1 MANTYVD
8 YTATAGQTDFAF
20 SFPYLEDSHVVV
32 ELEGVDQTL
41 TTNYTIETSPAQKIV
56 LSSPTTAIAG
66 GELVRIK
73 RVSDPSTNLVDFV
86 NGSVLTET
94 ELDRAY
100 LHNRYLSEEAYDGVN
115 AGLGEVEGSTNYNAN
130 NKQIK
135 NLADGTLA
143 TDAVNKGYVDT
154 QIALTDTN
162 LAGFFKSTHTGNG
175 TDNVFTL
182 SFTPQTTEAE
192 AYIVSID
199 GLVQVPDTDYTIGA
213 TDITFNTIPANSAEI
228 CVVATAASSVAT
240 VNEAQVT
247 ATGSSQARSLAKRFA
262 DVVNVLDYGA
272 KGDGVTDDT
281 TAIQNALNVT
291 GTIYFSAGT
300 YKITSALNISS
311 NSTLMG
317 DGKEK
322 TVLYF
327 YKASNPAS
335 DEFMLKAEDKTNITV
350 KNLTL
355 SSNAYDDGLF
365 NLGTY
370 TTSPVPHYTANVQ
383 GRING
388 LLISSCTNVNVL
400 DCEVRYFNYH
410 GIRVSVTQPPTPATT
425 YNENLVFDNIHGHHC
440 RQTPISILGTKNFK
454 VTNCTLTDNGYF
466 GGNIID
472 GGGGYGVVLGRTPSS
487 NQLRSIGGVCSNNFC
502 ARNARHG
509 IDGHAG
515 TNLIIT
521 NNIVEDNLLQG
532 ISVQDLSGSADDT
545 LVGNVTVANNTI
557 YHTSWVESKYSLMS
571 WYNAT
576 DERPDSIPIFVSQVG
591 QNLLQNVVIES
602 NVVRGWRFRQLVTN
616 VAGTDLIGFV
626 SSWGV
631 DNVRIANNTFEA
643 DDVDYLP
650 SFGLGL
656 TAKTAEVVGNSWQ
669 SKQRS
674 TVSKP
679 FWRFNTTESMN
690 MSSNHFELLGVYTDN
705 GVTTAAYP
713 MFEKIGGELTFNGNT
728 IIQPT
733 QGLRGSIWY
742 ATRSN
747 HLWGFNG
754 VAQSCVGNTL
764 KKGGITWIEYGSH
777 IQGSLEIYISSVGAG
792 RFDGFSSGNAFAIN
806 SKVRLEEI
814 LDEMPRCEQG
824 LIINVVDDVNLGS
837 DTMIEIPEN
846 QNHITFRGNTADNT
860 NSMTKTAGFT
870 STGGNQYFII
880 CPEHKDIDFEYL
892 KFTANSFVSLL
903 YRPRTVKF
911 CAFDTGSSGTENI
924 IFSKQIGFAEG
935 NRFKDGAAGI
945 SAIEASS
952 VISKNNDSDA
962 TAPDYGLKANS
973 AHIYKNG
980 TQPTGGIA
988 NETTSNGG
996 AIT

>member
-8 YTATAGQTDFAF
+8 YTGADGTGTDGKDFNF
-20 SFPYLEDSHVVV
+20 SFEYLRDEHVKVKV
-32 ELEGVDQTL
+32 DGV
-41 TTNYTIETSPAQKIV
+41 ETSDFTIV
-56 LSSPTTAIAG
+56 TSPTPTKVRFNTAPAASAA
-66 GELVRIK
+66 IK
-73 RVSDPSTNLVDFV
+73 IYRDSRGDFSPLVDFV
-86 NGSVLTET
+86 NGSILTEN
-94 ELDRAY
+94 ELDEGY
-100 LHNRYLSEEAYDGVN
+100 KHNLFLSQEASEGQGGEQLTKKGLTHYDAEGN
-115 AGLGEVEGSTNYNAN
+115 KIINLGTPT
-130 NKQIK
+130 
-135 NLADGTLA
+135 DD
-143 TDAVNKGYVDT
+143 TDAANKSYVDDT
-154 QIALTDTN
+154 IDTAIALGGSP
-162 LAGFFKSTHTGNG
+162 A
-175 TDNVFTL
+175 
-182 SFTPQTTEAE
+182 
-192 AYIVSID
+192 IVSLGGYD
-199 GLVQVPDTDYTIGA
+199 
-213 TDITFNTIPANSAEI
+213 
-228 CVVATAASSVAT
+228 
-240 VNEAQVT
+240 VT
-247 ATGSSQARSLAKRFA
+247 ALGSLTPRSLADRFA

-272 KGDGVTDDT
+272 TGDGTTDDT
-281 TAIQNALNVT
+281 TAIQTALDKT
-291 GTIYFSAGT
+291 GTIYFPAGT
-300 YKITSALNISS
+300 YKITSELNISS

-335 DEFMLKAEDKTNITV
+335 DEFMLKADTKTNITV

-365 NLGTY
+365 NLGQYNTTPNPYY
-370 TTSPVPHYTANVQ
+370 TDTEQ

-410 GIRVSVTQPPTPATT
+410 GIRVAVTQPPTPATT

-466 GGNIID
+466 GTDIID
-472 GGGGYGVVLGRTPSS
+472 GGGGYGVVLGRTPSE

-521 NNIVEDNLLQG
+521 NNIVEDNLLHG
-532 ISVQDLSGSADDT
+532 ISVQDINHLDDPADDT

-557 YHTSWVESKYSLMS
+557 YHTSWVESKYSLIS

-576 DERPDSIPIFVSQVG
+576 DERPDSTPIFVSQVG
-591 QNLLQNVVIES
+591 DNLLQNIVIES
-602 NVVRGWRFRQLVTN
+602 NVVRGWRFRQLVDN

-643 DDVDYLP
+643 DDLDYLP
-650 SFGLGL
+650 SFGLEL

-669 SKQRS
+669 TKQRS

-713 MFEKIGGELTFNGNT
+713 MFEKVGGELTFNGNT

-733 QGLRGSIWY
+733 QGTRGSIWY
-742 ATRSN
+742 TSRAN

-764 KKGGITWIEYGSH
+764 KKDGTTWIEYGSH
-777 IQGSLEIYISSVGAG
+777 IQGSLEIYISSSGAG

-824 LIINVVDDVNLGS
+824 LIINVVDNVDLGS

-892 KFTANSFVSLL
+892 KFTANSFASLL

-924 IFSKQIGFAEG
+924 IFSKQIGYAEG

-945 SAIEASS
+945 SASEASS
-952 VISKNNDSDA
+952 VISKDNDSDA

-980 TQPTGGIA
+980 TQPTGSTA

>member
-1 MANTYVD
+1 MATTYVD

-20 SFPYLEDSHVVV
+20 NFPYLEDEHVTV
-32 ELEGVDQTL
+32 EINGV
-41 TTNYTIETSPAQKIV
+41 AQ
-56 LSSPTTAIAG
+56 LSSAFTIVTTPTLKVVLNSGATAGAA
-66 GELVRIK
+66 IK
-73 RVSDPSTNLVDFV
+73 IYRDSRGDFSPLVDFV
-86 NGSVLTET
+86 NGSVLTES
-94 ELDRAY
+94 ELDESY
-100 LHNRYLSEEAYDGVN
+100 KHNLFVSQESSEGTGGEQLTKKGLTNYDAEGNKIINLGTPTDGTDAATKSYVDQTIDNAELVGGSPATVSLGAYDVT
-115 AGLGEVEGSTNYNAN
+115 AFDSTEAR
-130 NKQIK
+130 
-135 NLADGTLA
+135 TLA
-143 TDAVNKGYVDT
+143 N
-154 QIALTDTN
+154 
-162 LAGFFKSTHTGNG
+162 
-175 TDNVFTL
+175 
-182 SFTPQTTEAE
+182 
-192 AYIVSID
+192 
-199 GLVQVPDTDYTIGA
+199 
-213 TDITFNTIPANSAEI
+213 
-228 CVVATAASSVAT
+228 
-240 VNEAQVT
+240 
-247 ATGSSQARSLAKRFA
+247 RFA
-262 DVVNVLDYGA
+262 DVVNVLDYGV
-272 KGDGVTDDT
+272 KNDGTDYTTGDDNATRLQ
-281 TAIQNALNVT
+281 TALDKT
-291 GTIYFSAGT
+291 GTIYFPSGT
-300 YKITSALNISS
+300 YKITSELNISS

-317 DGKEK
+317 DGKEQ

-370 TTSPVPHYTANVQ
+370 TTTPVPHYTANVQ

-410 GIRVSVTQPPTPATT
+410 GIRVSVTQPPSPATT

-466 GGNIID
+466 GTDIID

-502 ARNARHG
+502 ARNVRHG

-521 NNIVEDNLLQG
+521 NNIVEDNLLHG
-532 ISVQDLSGSADDT
+532 ISVQDLDGSADDT
-545 LVGNVTVANNTI
+545 LIGNVTVANNTI
-557 YHTSWVESKYSLMS
+557 YHTSWVESKYSLIS
-571 WYNAT
+571 WLNST
-576 DERPDSIPIFVSQVG
+576 DEREDSIPIFVSQVG
-591 QNLLQNVVIES
+591 DNLLQNVVIES
-602 NVVRGWRFRQLVTN
+602 NVVRAWRFRQLVNN

-643 DDVDYLP
+643 DNVDYLP
-650 SFGLGL
+650 SFGLNL
-656 TAKTAEVVGNSWQ
+656 TAKAAEVVGNSWQ
-669 SKQRS
+669 TKQRS

-713 MFEKIGGELTFNGNT
+713 MFEKIAGELTFNGNT

-733 QGLRGSIWY
+733 QGSRGSIWY
-742 ATRSN
+742 TTRAN
-747 HLWGFNG
+747 HLWGFNS

-764 KKGGITWIEYGSH
+764 KKDGTTWIEYGSH
-777 IQGSLEIYISSVGAG
+777 IQGSLEIYISSTGAG
-792 RFDGFSSGNAFAIN
+792 RFDGFSSGNAFSIN
-806 SKVRLEEI
+806 SKARLEEI

-846 QNHITFRGNTADNT
+846 QNYITFRGNTADNT

-892 KFTANSFVSLL
+892 KFTANSYVSLL

-911 CAFDTGSSGTENI
+911 CAFETGSSGTENI

-935 NRFKDGAAGI
+935 NRFKDGTAGI

-980 TQPTGGIA
+980 TQPTGGTA

>member
-8 YTATAGQTDFAF
+8 YTATAGQQYFAF
-20 SFPYLEDSHVVV
+20 NFPYLEDDHVIV
-32 ELEGVDQTL
+32 EIEGVDQTI
-41 TTNYTIETSPAQKIV
+41 TTNYTIETSPSQRIN
-56 LSSPTTAIAG
+56 LSNPTTALAG

-73 RVSDPSTNLVDFV
+73 RRSAPNTNLVDFQ
-86 NGSVLTET
+86 NGSVLTES

-100 LHNRYLSEEAYDGVN
+100 LHNRYLAEEANEGVDS
-115 AGLGEVEGSTNYNAN
+115 GLKELEGSTNFNAN

-162 LAGFFKSTHTGNG
+162 LAGFYKSTHTGNAV
-175 TDNVFTL
+175 DNVFTL
-182 SFTPQTTEAE
+182 SFTPQTTDAK

-213 TDITFNTIPANSAEI
+213 TAITFNTIPSISAEI
-228 CVVATAASSVAT
+228 CVVATAAASVAT
-240 VNEAQVT
+240 INEIQVT
-247 ATGSSQARSLAKRFA
+247 ATGSTTARSLADRFG
-262 DVVNVLDYGA
+262 DVVNVLDYGVV
-272 KGDGVTDDT
+272 GDGTTDDT
-281 TAIQNALNVT
+281 TAIQTALDKT
-291 GTIYFSAGT
+291 GTIYFPAGT

-388 LLISSCTNVNVL
+388 LFISSCTNVNVL

-410 GIRVSVTQPPTPATT
+410 GIRVSVSNSTT

-466 GGNIID
+466 GTDIID
-472 GGGGYGVVLGRTPSS
+472 GGGGYGVVLGRTPGSS
-487 NQLRSIGGVCSNNFC
+487 QLRSIGGVCSNNFC

-532 ISVQDLSGSADDT
+532 ISVQDLRGSADDD

-576 DERPDSIPIFVSQVG
+576 DERPDSVPILVSQVG

-602 NVVRGWRFRQLVTN
+602 NVVRDWRFRQLVDN

-643 DDVDYLP
+643 DNLDYLP

-669 SKQRS
+669 AKQRS

-705 GVTTAAYP
+705 GVTTAAYH
-713 MFEKIGGELTFNGNT
+713 MFEKTGGELTFNGNT

-742 ATRSN
+742 TTRSN

-764 KKGGITWIEYGSH
+764 KKDGATWIEYGSH
-777 IQGSLEIYISSVGAG
+777 IQGSLEIYISSTGAG
-792 RFDGFSSGNAFAIN
+792 RFDGFSSGNAFVVN

-824 LIINVVDDVNLGS
+824 LIINVVDPVDLGA
-837 DTMIEIPEN
+837 DTMIEIPDN

-892 KFTANSFVSLL
+892 KFTANSFASLL

-935 NRFKDGAAGI
+935 NRFKDGAVGI

-952 VISKNNDSDA
+952 VISKDNDSDA
-962 TAPDYGLKANS
+962 TAPDNGLKADS

-980 TQPTGGIA
+980 TQPTGGIG